1 VSCTSVATSIVFKS
15 TPTTF
20 PSNVLTLYAPT
31 VVVAWQSS
39 DIARWRTA
47 LPTATSGGSTQSSG
61 SAAATK
67 SGLYTGAKAGIGAG
81 CGLAAIAALVILLL
95 FLRSRSRRR
104 RAANHDVSITHEHQV
119 NQDNPEKSL
128 PIKNKDPHV
137 ELTDEAAL
145 QEMTGHGTRNEAD
158 DKTVRAELM

>member
-1 VSCTSVATSIVFKS
+1 M
-15 TPTTF
+15 
-20 PSNVLTLYAPT
+20 
-31 VVVAWQSS
+31 
-39 DIARWRTA
+39 
-47 LPTATSGGSTQSSG
+47 
-61 SAAATK
+61 
-67 SGLYTGAKAGIGAG
+67 GAG